1 MTRCRTSVTVF
12 SPDNSIEMGQIGALD
27 CSTRSHTPNERR
39 KATYSQLANT
49 AQRPRSASR
58 WTSISKL
65 LVAGFFLRIFA
76 ACLGH
81 SGQGKPPMYG
91 DFEAQRHW
99 MEITTRLPVSQ
110 WYFHDPEWWRLDY
123 PPLTAYHSWVLGKIG
138 TLINPSWFD
147 LYTSR
152 GCEEAGL
159 KFFMRITV
167 FASELLIFVPAV
179 NLAISQLSKIRA
191 GKVSAQHMQIA
202 LVALLLQPA
211 IILVDH
217 GHFQYNAVMLGLFL
231 AAMGSFLAD
240 YHLAGCV
247 FFVGALG
254 FKQMA
259 LFYAPAVAAYLA
271 GTCFVPTVRP
281 FRLLAIATVTA
292 CSFAALYAP
301 LLFGTWYDV
310 AQKLQLPPA
319 TTGGSQLLSLFA
331 ALPTEF
337 QPFAN
342 QIAQSIH
349 RIFPFSRGLFED
361 KVANIW
367 CSIHFSGVYKLAT
380 HHSPETLSLAALA
393 LTMLLILPP
402 CLVIF
407 LRPRKSLV
415 TLAFTTCAWS
425 FFLCSYQV
433 HEKNV
438 LLPLVPMTALL
449 AGEQGVKEATRAWIG
464 FANIVASWTLYHLLI
479 KDDLQVAYLP
489 VLGVWLYAMDLPP
502 FSFKVYQ
509 KSSEHGGPSRLSKYI
524 HLSAYAAIAVWHIVE
539 AFIPAPA
546 SKPDLWIVANMIL
559 GCVAFCSCYLWCLA
573 TLIVESGF
581 VGDARACLKSRSQD
595 RLSPQVLW
603 SQTWRSISAT

>member
-1 MTRCRTSVTVF
+1 
-12 SPDNSIEMGQIGALD
+12 MGQVGALD
-27 CSTRSHTPNERR
+27 RSSRPHTPNARR
-39 KATYSQLANT
+39 KATYPQLAKP
-49 AQRPRSASR
+49 AQRCQPANR

-65 LVAGFFLRIFA
+65 LAVGFSLRIFA
-76 ACLGH
+76 ACLSH
-81 SGQGKPPMYG
+81 SGQGKAPMYG

-110 WYFHDPEWWRLDY
+110 WYFHDAEWWRLDY
-123 PPLTAYHSWVLGKIG
+123 PPLTAYHSWILGKIG
-138 TLINPSWFD
+138 SMANASWFD

-152 GCEEAGL
+152 GCEELGL
-159 KFFMRITV
+159 KAFMRTTV

-179 NLAISQLSKIRA
+179 YLAVSQLAQLRV
-191 GKVSAQHMQIA
+191 GKMSARHTQIA

-211 IILVDH
+211 MILVDH
-217 GHFQYNAVMLGLFL
+217 GHFQYNTVMLGLFL

-240 YHLAGCV
+240 YHLAGCLL
-247 FFVGALG
+247 FVGALG

-281 FRLLAIATVTA
+281 FRLVAIAAVTTA
-292 CSFAALYAP
+292 SFAALYAP
-301 LLFGTWYDV
+301 LLFGTWYDI
-310 AQKLQLPPA
+310 AHKLQLPPA
-319 TTGGSQLLSLFA
+319 TTGGPRLLLLFG
-331 ALPTEF
+331 ALPADF
-337 QPFAN
+337 QPFAI

-349 RIFPFSRGLFED
+349 RMFPFSRGLFED

-367 CSIHFSGVYKLAT
+367 CSIHFSGVYKLAK

-393 LTMLLILPP
+393 LTMFLILPP

-407 LRPRKSLV
+407 FRPRKSLV
-415 TLAFTTCAWS
+415 TLAFTTCAWG

-449 AGEQGVKEATRAWIG
+449 AGEQGARAATRAWVG

-489 VLGVWLYAMDLPP
+489 LLGVWLYAMDMPP
-502 FSFKVYQ
+502 FSFKIYQ
-509 KSSEHGGPSRLSKYI
+509 KSSEHGGPSRLSKCV
-524 HLSAYAAIAVWHIVE
+524 HLSAYAATATWHLVE
-539 AFIPAPA
+539 AFIPPPA

-559 GCVAFCSCYLWCLA
+559 GCMAFFSCYLWCLA
-573 TLIVESGF
+573 ALIAESGF
-581 VGDARACLKSRSQD
+581 AGDVRTLLKSCSQGPQSFWYHAFRS
-595 RLSPQVLW
+595 V
-603 SQTWRSISAT
+603 SIIR